1 MPNIYVDSTA
11 GGAGTGADWANA
23 YTTLAAALTAGAAG
37 DSFYVAENHA
47 ETQATAMTLT
57 SPGTIAS
64 PCRIICVNSAGTV
77 PPVSAD
83 LATTGTVSTTSTS
96 SITYTGHAYVYGLTF
111 SSGSSSS
118 AAAQLFGTGSA
129 GLRWIFESCKM
140 VIATTS
146 TTSHFQ
152 LGSSLAN
159 TGYDVLFN
167 NTTVKFSSTSQQMAL
182 AGGRFRWRNTASAI
196 DGAGSIPTTL
206 ITASAGTLRNAT
218 AFIEG
223 VDLSAATSGKTIVG
237 AFGPSV
243 HIVLKDCKI
252 DDDATKCAA
261 QTGPGGSITFI
272 RCGETGNY
280 FEQHH
285 TSEGTQIDET
295 TIVRTGGATDGTQAK
310 SRRIDCTANAEWYAP
325 FTCLPITIWNT
336 STSAVTVTIYGIW
349 GGGAVPTTADIWL
362 DAVYPGD
369 ATAPLGSFDL
379 NGTADTLAAG
389 ANHTADGSTW
399 GGSTTAFKMTA
410 TFTPAQVGPIT
421 LYVRAVNAGPFYI
434 DPEPEISGVTVSRS
448 YILAPGVYA
457 NELSS
462 GTAAR
467 GFIVGG

>member
-1 MPNIYVDSTA
+1 MANVYVDSTA
-11 GGAGTGADWANA
+11 GGAATGADWANA
-23 YTTLAAALTAGAAG
+23 YLTLAAALTAGAAG

-83 LATTGTVSTTSTS
+83 LATTGTVSTTVASA
-96 SITYTGHAYVYGLTF
+96 ITYVGHAYVYGLTF
-111 SSGSSSS
+111 SSGSGSSNAS
-118 AAAQLFGTGSA
+118 QIFGATAST
-129 GLRWIFESCKM
+129 RWVFDACKF
-140 VIATTS
+140 VINTTS
-146 TTSHFQ
+146 TISH
-152 LGSSLAN
+152 LVMGAG
-159 TGYDVLFN
+159 TATIGYEIIFN
-167 NTTVKFSSTSQQMAL
+167 NTTVKFGHVSQQIQL
-182 AGGRFRWRNTASAI
+182 ATSRFVWRNTASAI
-196 DGAGSIPTTL
+196 DAAGSFPTNL
-206 ITASAGTLRNAT
+206 ITQNAT
-218 AFIEG
+218 SLRAASAFIEG
-223 VDLSAATSGKTIVG
+223 VDLSALGSGKAIVG
-237 AFGPSV
+237 AFSSSV
-243 HIVLKDCKI
+243 QIVLKDCEF
-252 DDDATKCAA
+252 DAAVTACTEP
-261 QTGPGGSITFI
+261 TGAGTNISFI
-272 RCGETGNY
+272 RCGASGNY
-280 FEQHH
+280 FEQHW
-285 TSEGTQIDET
+285 TGQGKQEDET

-310 SRRIDCTANAEWYAP
+310 ARKITPNGNAEWHTP
-325 FTCLPITIWNT
+325 FNSLPITIWNT

-389 ANHTADGSTW
+389 TNHTADGSTW